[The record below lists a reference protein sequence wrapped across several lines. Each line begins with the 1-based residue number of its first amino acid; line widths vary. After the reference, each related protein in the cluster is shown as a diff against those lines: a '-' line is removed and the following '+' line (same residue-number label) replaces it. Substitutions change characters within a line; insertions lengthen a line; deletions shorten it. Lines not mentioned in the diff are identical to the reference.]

1 MDNDP
6 CCSILFDTPR
16 QEYSERFY
24 MQRQKIESWVKDDNV
39 NNCTECNSSFG
50 LLLRKHHCRACGRIF
65 CYQCTN
71 YQIKLPRE
79 FETFPNIPEPSI
91 TNIVKNWVTGNQET
105 LDRVCQKCYLKYNK
119 MKHIY
124 CLVRILSHGYLTLP
138 DWGALGIVNQDWK
151 SASIYVFSN
160 FRRMQYNLYR
170 HTYTQQEFNILW
182 CNRYFFT
189 GHCRWLGQL
198 LHCVSSFNYK
208 QISGSK
214 KKHILEKNQKL
225 VQEVVY
231 LCSEQATVD
240 CNYLLCS
247 RSCTN
252 IFQIEQ
258 LVNLLSI
265 PYDSVQNFVMDQLE
279 HIPIEEILHFFPLL
293 LKSLSFQKNN
303 RLITFLI
310 NKSDN
315 LPFLTS
321 YYWNLVFFYSHVKE
335 KLDSGIYKLQNSDN
349 KKIRQLTLNIRKGH
363 QLLNVISHTCLSE
376 RSDKVN
382 LFQQLLKKHNIVLS
396 DINYPFFINK
406 SYQKV
411 FIDQITRK
419 KSASAPF
426 VIPVKLNDMSTQYF
440 LLKHDDLRKDA
451 LIISCM
457 KIAKFF
463 LMRELQDDY
472 NLVIYDVIALT
483 PDYGYIQIIPE
494 AKTIYE
500 ITKKSSLLNYILD
513 QNSNDTVDIL
523 RTRFMKSTAVY
534 CVLTYLF
541 GIGDRHLNNI
551 MITKRGELFHI
562 DYSFIL
568 GRDPKPIAPH
578 LRLTSEMIDM
588 LGGKNSNFYQQF
600 QEHCFKIFLCLK
612 RYANV
617 FLEALSVICNLEISN
632 NISFNILQKEI
643 IDRFL
648 PGFSEQEAREHFRKT
663 IQNSQNYNSLFYQL
677 LYHPDKRL
685 F

>member
-1 MDNDP
+1 
-6 CCSILFDTPR
+6 
-16 QEYSERFY
+16 
-24 MQRQKIESWVKDDNV
+24 KI
-39 NNCTECNSSFG
+39 
-50 LLLRKHHCRACGRIF
+50 
-65 CYQCTN
+65 
-71 YQIKLPRE
+71 
-79 FETFPNIPEPSI
+79 
-91 TNIVKNWVTGNQET
+91 
-105 LDRVCQKCYLKYNK
+105 
-119 MKHIY
+119 
-124 CLVRILSHGYLTLP
+124 
-138 DWGALGIVNQDWK
+138 
-151 SASIYVFSN
+151 
-160 FRRMQYNLYR
+160 
-170 HTYTQQEFNILW
+170 
-182 CNRYFFT
+182 
-189 GHCRWLGQL
+189 
-198 LHCVSSFNYK
+198 
-208 QISGSK
+208 
-214 KKHILEKNQKL
+214 HILEKNQKL

-578 LRLTSEMIDM
+578 LRLSSEMIDM

-612 RYANV
+612 
-617 FLEALSVICNLEISN
+617 
-632 NISFNILQKEI
+632 
-643 IDRFL
+643 
-648 PGFSEQEAREHFRKT
+648 
-663 IQNSQNYNSLFYQL
+663 
-677 LYHPDKRL
+677 
-685 F
+685 